1 MTTNT
6 QASHEK
12 PMRTYSEYWAPPI
25 AAAAAIIP
33 TFHGLIVKTAQ
44 QLGKTVPKWNFNS
57 LRKGAYA
64 APFIGGIIGSQMVG
78 DAWIKKTA
86 FMKEKEGFS
95 GSFISAVIVGAASS
109 PILAGFQA
117 ITRIKKQGFM
127 ATAKIFFKG
136 VKGLTAK
143 EAALITVREG
153 SFVGSLATSDEM
165 DKRMKGYFGDNKIT
179 QCSSY
184 FMSGVAGSI
193 IGYPFDTMFAR
204 LQAGV
209 PNSFKPKSLMQGA
222 PIKAINM
229 GVFYT
234 LYKLGTQFL
243 QNN

>member
-6 QASHEK
+6 SPASFEK
-12 PMRTYSEYWAPPI
+12 PRRPYSEYWAPPI
-25 AAAAAIIP
+25 AAGAAIIP

-44 QLGKTVPKWNFNS
+44 QLGKTVPKWNLNS

-86 FMKEKEGFS
+86 FKEKEGFF
-95 GSFISAVIVGAASS
+95 GPFMSAMIVGAATS

-153 SFVGSLATSDEM
+153 SFVGSLAASDEM

-209 PNSFKPKSLMQGA
+209 PNSFNPKSLMQGA

>member
-6 QASHEK
+6 QAFHEK
-12 PMRTYSEYWAPPI
+12 PRRPYSEYWAPPI
-25 AAAAAIIP
+25 AAGAAIIT

-44 QLGKTVPKWNFNS
+44 QLGKTVPKWGFDS
-57 LRKGAYA
+57 LSKGVKA

-78 DAWIKKTA
+78 DELIKKTA
-86 FMKEKEGFS
+86 FMQKQEGFS
-95 GSFISAVIVGAASS
+95 RAFLSAMIVGAATS

-127 ATAKIFFKG
+127 ATAKLFSKG

-153 SFVGSLATSDEM
+153 SFVGSLAASDEM
-165 DKRMKGYFGDNKIT
+165 DKRMIGYFGDNKIT
-179 QCSSY
+179 QCFSY
-184 FMSGVAGSI
+184 FMTGVAGSI
-193 IGYPFDTMFAR
+193 IGHPFDTMFAR

-209 PNSFKPKSLMQGA
+209 PNSFKPRSLMQGA

-234 LYKLGTQFL
+234 SYKLGTKFL